1 MLALPERSERSVCHS
16 EWTRTVKIIQAGLG
30 GHGRN
35 WLTLLQRE
43 AADSDAIELVAVVDP
58 SEWARTVAQ
67 EDGMPATQIFTSLDV
82 AVKEVEADAVLVV
95 TPPATHR
102 AVATI
107 ALDAGKHVLLEKPLA
122 TTVEDARA
130 LADLAAKHNLILMVS
145 QNYRFQAPVRTLQ
158 RLVAEG
164 AHGKPLAIEIT
175 FMKDSRT
182 FWPPENFRFSMDHP
196 LLLDMSIHHLD
207 MLRAISGRNATS
219 LTVGSWKVPDSLYL
233 GDVAL
238 SAIIRLDGDIPVT
251 YRGNWASTGPQTTW
265 NADWRILTDKGRLN
279 WINWTGDPH
288 ENQIVWQAFDGPEA
302 IVPVD
307 ALEITGFA
315 GSLAAF
321 RESVRTGTPPE
332 TNAYDNLHSLEM
344 LFGGVESAQTGAS
357 VTLGGNHPVGV

>member
-1 MLALPERSERSVCHS
+1 MDC
-16 EWTRTVKIIQAGLG
+16 TVKIIQAGLG

-43 AADSDAIELVAVVDP
+43 AAGNGAVELTAVVDP
-58 SEWARTVAQ
+58 SEWARTVAR
-67 EDGMPATQIFTSLDV
+67 EDGIPAAQIFTSLDD
-82 AVKEVEADAVLVV
+82 AVKAVEAEAVLIV

-102 AVATI
+102 AVATT
-107 ALDAGKHVLLEKPLA
+107 ALEAGKHVLLEKPLA

-130 LADLAAKHNLILMVS
+130 LADLAATRNLTLMVS

-158 RLVAEG
+158 RLIAEG
-164 AHGKPLAIEIT
+164 AHGIPLAVEIT

-182 FWPPENFRFSMDHP
+182 FWPPENFRFSMENP

-207 MLRAISGRNATS
+207 MLRAISGRNATAIA
-219 LTVGSWKVPDSLYL
+219 VGSWKVPDSLYQ

-238 SAIIRLDGDIPVT
+238 SALIRLDGGIPVT
-251 YRGNWASTGPQTTW
+251 YRGNWASAGPQTTW
-265 NADWRILTDKGRLN
+265 NADWRILTDRGRLN

-288 ENQIVWQAFDGPEA
+288 ENQIVWQEFDGLET
-302 IVPVD
+302 IVPAD
-307 ALEITGFA
+307 ALAITGFS

-321 RESVRTGTPPE
+321 RESLRTGTPPE

-344 LFGGVESAQTGAS
+344 LFGGVESAQTGTS
-357 VTLGGNHPVGV
+357 VMLGGNHPVGVEP